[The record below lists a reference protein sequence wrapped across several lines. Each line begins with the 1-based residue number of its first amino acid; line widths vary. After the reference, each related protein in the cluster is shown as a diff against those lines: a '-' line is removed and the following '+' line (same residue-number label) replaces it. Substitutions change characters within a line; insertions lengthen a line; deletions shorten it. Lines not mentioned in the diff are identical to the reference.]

1 MNRVLPRISMQSGRN
16 RRIIISTPSI
26 HPNVGQRGGISG
38 RTILSSV
45 GIKRGEIVRVREGNP
60 EAERKAIEEAVRR
73 KAEKEALEAKQRET
87 ERLGAERMTAKEE
100 RLADLLEAVQAV
112 KPIADAMAEE
122 KVEEETIPETIS
134 EEQPK
139 KKGKRGQKGKKAKET
154 AVGTAKQE
162 LL

>member
-38 RTILSSV
+38 RTILSSA

-60 EAERKAIEEAVRR
+60 EAERKAIEEAARR
-73 KAEKEALEAKQRET
+73 KAEKEAIEAKQREA
-87 ERLGAERMTAKEE
+87 ERQAAERMTAKEE
-100 RLADLLEAVQAV
+100 RLADLLEAAQAV
-112 KPIADAMAEE
+112 KPIADAVAEE
-122 KVEEETIPETIS
+122 NVEEKPIPEATA
-134 EEQPK
+134 EELPK
-139 KKGKRGQKGKKAKET
+139 KKGKRRKGKKANEAAVET
-154 AVGTAKQE
+154 AEQE